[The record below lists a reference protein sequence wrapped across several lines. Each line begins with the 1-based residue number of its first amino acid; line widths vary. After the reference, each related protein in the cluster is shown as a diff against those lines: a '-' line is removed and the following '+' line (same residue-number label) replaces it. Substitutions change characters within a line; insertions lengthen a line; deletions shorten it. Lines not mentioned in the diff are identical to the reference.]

1 MKRVKKAAKTVD
13 CIPSWEACVRI
24 YMACLENLKASA
36 SSKHGAREEIIRL
49 AKYVNRI
56 KRG

>member
-1 MKRVKKAAKTVD
+1 MKRVEKAVKTVD
-13 CIPSWEACVRI
+13 CTPSWETCVRI
-24 YMACLENLKASA
+24 HMACLENPKASA

-49 AKYVNRI
+49 AKYVDRI